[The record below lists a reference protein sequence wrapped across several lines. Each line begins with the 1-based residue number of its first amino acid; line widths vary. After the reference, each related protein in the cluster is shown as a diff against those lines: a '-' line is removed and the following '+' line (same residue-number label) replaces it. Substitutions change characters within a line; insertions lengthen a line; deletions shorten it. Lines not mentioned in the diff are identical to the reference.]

1 MEKLKVIFRKDKE
14 NNVIGFFPEL
24 PANIGKIVCYEHIG
38 QHGEADIGFFHSLK
52 KASPAEYA
60 ELLSEMQSIYGQDN
74 GELDP
79 PIQLVVRQRITYADR
94 ESAYDWI

>member
-14 NNVIGFFPEL
+14 NNVIGFLPEVS
-24 PANIGKIVCYEHIG
+24 ANLGRIACYEHLG

-60 ELLSEMQSIYGQDN
+60 ELLSELRSIYAEDN
-74 GELDP
+74 GECDP
-79 PIQLVVRQRITYADR
+79 PIELIVRQRFSYADR
-94 ESAYDWI
+94 EKAYDWI